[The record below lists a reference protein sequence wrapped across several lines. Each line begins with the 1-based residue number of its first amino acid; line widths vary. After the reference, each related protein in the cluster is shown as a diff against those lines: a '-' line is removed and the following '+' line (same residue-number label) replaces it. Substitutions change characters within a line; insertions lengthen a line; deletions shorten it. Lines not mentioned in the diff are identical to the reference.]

1 MQDQSHLDKQYF
13 IDKYKYN
20 CPYCNRN
27 HVSYTVADTFIFDWA
42 TDKKCYGY
50 LVICASCSNVSLHL
64 SWLEISTVY
73 VCNNP
78 IFDIELPFKNG
89 EKEYKLFDELFFY
102 HQPTSFFT
110 VDNRIQH
117 VIRELITEAEGCR
130 KMGYL
135 TGASACLRKAIY
147 ELLRKEGIGRSVGDY
162 KKRINALKDK
172 FPEIEPMYFDVLSN
186 IKDMADDRLHE
197 ESWKAFDSSTLRELL
212 EAAKSVLY
220 EMYVLPDEKKSRLG
234 KIPKLLEKLKKD
246 KKGETVAGINEIGD
260 EKH

>member
-13 IDKYKYN
+13 IDMDKYN

-27 HVSYTVADTFIFDWA
+27 HVSYTGTDQFEFDWT

-50 LVICASCSNVSLHL
+50 LVQCASCENVSLHL
-64 SWLEISTVY
+64 SWLEIDIVNY
-73 VCNNP
+73 E
-78 IFDIELPFKNG
+78 FRIELPFKEG
-89 EKEYKLFDELFFY
+89 EKEYKSFDELFFY

-110 VDNRIQH
+110 IDNRIH
-117 VIRELITEAEGCR
+117 LDIRCLIAEAEGCQ
-130 KMGYL
+130 KMNHL

-147 ELLRKEGIGRSVGDY
+147 ELLRKEGIGRDVGDY
-162 KKRINALKDK
+162 KERIKALKDK

-212 EAAKSVLY
+212 EAAKAVLY
-220 EMYVLPDEKKSRLG
+220 EMYVLPDEKKSRMG

-246 KKGETVAGINEIGD
+246 KKGETAAGINEIGD